1 MADVIYT
8 HDFKLELGETPK
20 IEGEME
26 FNIDGQASFIT
37 DKALPNL
44 TTEQS
49 RKIIQLF
56 EIARQI
62 YNEFG
67 EINTLSITKK

>member
-1 MADVIYT
+1 MVVYT

-26 FNIDGQASFIT
+26 FNVDGLASFVT
-37 DKALPNL
+37 SKALPNL

-49 RKIIQLF
+49 RKVIQLF

-62 YNEFG
+62 YVEFG
-67 EINTLSITKK
+67 GIKTIKITEK

>member
-1 MADVIYT
+1 MSPIFT
-8 HDFKLELGETPK
+8 HDFKLELGTTPK

-26 FNIDGQASFIT
+26 FNVDGQASFIT
-37 DKALPNL
+37 DAALPNL

-62 YNEFG
+62 YLEFG
-67 EINTLSITKK
+67 EITTLQINKK